1 MMKHSLVV
9 AMVATV
15 AAVTT
20 AGPVA
25 AGKATL
31 NLVLVLDGLRPDSIT
46 EQETPHLWRLRE
58 EGVNFPN
65 GHSVFPTVTRANAAA
80 IGSGVYP
87 DRNGIF
93 GNTLYVRQVDPNH
106 SFGNDDHKNLLRL
119 DAATGERMVLSKTLG
134 EILAER
140 GKTLA
145 VVSSGSTG
153 SALLVNPR
161 APKGVGVLVNAYWE
175 PGVRVAFPDTVDDA
189 ILRRFPAA
197 PKKGGAQDPYGAQVS
212 WTERVLRDYVLP
224 DLKPDVI
231 VNWLTEPDHI
241 QHALGAGSAEAR
253 AAIRNDDREIGL
265 VLDRLGELGLADKT
279 NIIVVSDHGFGHGIF
294 GVNVANE
301 LTKAGLKLGPDS
313 DDVVI
318 ASSGQTTSLHV
329 RDRSPE
335 RIGAIVRFLQRQKW
349 VGVLFTAGKPDS
361 SGVPVE
367 GRVPGT
373 FALELVHLAN
383 DERGPDIVFT
393 FPWSSAKSPSGL
405 PGSDY
410 TEAPATGPLTGS
422 AGNHGSMSPWS
433 VRNTF
438 IAWGANFKRGV
449 TVRTPSS
456 NVDLVPTLLA
466 LMNLESEM
474 DPGRFDGRTLSE
486 AFADGLTR
494 NRCRSRF
501 EPISSSPMTMTIAPP
516 CSLPNSIG
524 SATSTRAGAFADRAI
539 DAHAARWQISDSI
552 FKQPQH

>member
-1 MMKHSLVV
+1 MMKYCLMG
-9 AMVATV
+9 AIVATV
-15 AAVTT
+15 AAATA
-20 AGPVA
+20 AGPAV

-58 EGVNFPN
+58 DGVNFPN

-119 DAATGERMVLSKTLG
+119 DAATGDRMVLTKTLG

-140 GKTLA
+140 GKSLA

-161 APKGVGVLVNAYWE
+161 APKGVGVLVNAFWE
-175 PGVRVAFPDTVDDA
+175 PGVRVAFPDTVNDA

-197 PKKGGAQDPYGAQVS
+197 PKKGGAQDPYVEQVS

-241 QHALGAGSAEAR
+241 QHAVGAGSAEAR

-265 VLDRLGELGLADKT
+265 VLDRLRELGLADKT

-294 GVNVANE
+294 GVGVANE
-301 LTKAGLKLGPDS
+301 LMKAGLKLGPDS

-318 ASSGQTTSLHV
+318 ASSGQTMSLHV

-335 RIGAIVRFLQRQKW
+335 RIGAIVGFLQRQKW
-349 VGVLFTAGKPDS
+349 VGVLFTAGKPGG

-410 TEAPATGPLTGS
+410 TEATTTGPLTGS
-422 AGNHGSMSPWS
+422 AGNHGSMSPWT

-438 IAWGANFKRGV
+438 IAWGADFKHGV

-466 LMNLESEM
+466 LMNLDSEAEL
-474 DPGRFDGRTLSE
+474 GRFDGRPLRE
-486 AFADGLTR
+486 AFADGPDEEQVPIQVRTYFVKSDDDDYRAALQLTELDSQR
-494 NRCRSRF
+494 Y
-501 EPISSSPMTMTIAPP
+501 
-516 CSLPNSIG
+516 
-524 SATSTRAGAFADRAI
+524 I
-539 DAHAARWQISDSI
+539 DKSWRIR
-552 FKQPQH
+552 

>member
-1 MMKHSLVV
+1 MMKHSFAV
-9 AMVATV
+9 AIVANL
-15 AAVTT
+15 AAAIA
-20 AGPVA
+20 AGPA
-25 AGKATL
+25 GAGKATL

-58 EGVNFPN
+58 DGVNFPN
-65 GHSVFPTVTRANAAA
+65 GHAVFPTVTRANAAA
-80 IGSGVYP
+80 IGSGLYP

-93 GNTLYVRQVDPNH
+93 GNTLYVRQVDPSH

-119 DAATGERMVLSKTLG
+119 DAATGGRMVLAKSLG

-175 PGVRVAFPDTVDDA
+175 PGVRVAFPDAVNDA

-197 PKKGGAQDPYGAQVS
+197 PPKGGAKDPYAEQVA

-231 VNWLTEPDHI
+231 VNWFTEPDHI
-241 QHALGAGSAEAR
+241 QHAAGAGSAEAR

-279 NIIVVSDHGFGHGIF
+279 NIIVVSDHGFGHGVF
-294 GVNVANE
+294 GVNVTNE
-301 LTKAGLKLGPDS
+301 LMKAGLKLGPDS
-313 DDVVI
+313 DDVVV
-318 ASSGQTTSLHV
+318 ASSGQTMSLHV
-329 RDRSPE
+329 RDRSE
-335 RIGAIVRFLQRQKW
+335 ARIGAIVRFLQQQPW
-349 VGVLFTAGKPDS
+349 VGVLFTAGQPDS
-361 SGVPVE
+361 SGTPVE

-383 DERGPDIVFT
+383 SVRGPDIVFT
-393 FPWSSAKSPSGL
+393 FPWSSARSPSGL
-405 PGSDY
+405 SGSDY
-410 TEAPATGPLTGS
+410 TEAATTGPLTGA
-422 AGNHGSMSPWS
+422 AGNHGSMSPWT

-438 IAWGANFKRGV
+438 IAWGADFKHGV
-449 TVRTPSS
+449 SVRTPSS

-466 LMNLESEM
+466 LMNLDGEV
-474 DPGRFDGRTLSE
+474 DLGRFDGRALRE
-486 AFADGLTR
+486 AFADGPDEEQVPIQVRSYFVKSDDDSYRAALQLT
-494 NRCRSRF
+494 
-501 EPISSSPMTMTIAPP
+501 E
-516 CSLPNSIG
+516 L
-524 SATSTRAGAFADRAI
+524 DRQRYI
-539 DAHAARWQISDSI
+539 DKSWRIR
-552 FKQPQH
+552 